1 MCFPFWGYFCGE
13 LGMGRMQKRCSSWVI
28 GHVQNVETFA
38 TAVFAGEFVS
48 FFFVCVFWV
57 GIVLYLWVHSN
68 RGAIFEGKNEVN
80 YLLVNYF
87 IQPRH
92 LVSSQCLK
100 CLFQRLLNLMIW
112 NWTRWI
118 RFCFQRKLL
127 RKRCATFLPILYP
140 IYLVVD
146 KYTYVCWLKNLL
158 FTYANSWFVN
168 GDRSKNV

>member
-1 MCFPFWGYFCGE
+1 MFYLLRIFLWWIRYGEKAEKVEQLGNWMCPKCRNFCN
-13 LGMGRMQKRCSSWVI
+13 CSFCRW
-28 GHVQNVETFA
+28 
-38 TAVFAGEFVS
+38 VS
-48 FFFVCVFWV
+48 FIFVNVCFEL
-57 GIVLYLWVHSN
+57 VLYPWVHSN
-68 RGAIFEGKNEVN
+68 RGVIFVGKNKVN